1 MEAMRKIIMNKN
13 MGNYNQT
20 VNLKEA
26 NEKKQRKKTSQI
38 KRLYE
43 DEDDNGKKEDLHKI
57 EKPKTV
63 KVNENFAKRLV
74 FLLAIIVLVS
84 VFYLMF
90 NDKKENN
97 LSSDWYYVKLSNNE
111 VYYGKITDT
120 KSDPIVI
127 KDVYYNYDQLNNN
140 ETKTG
145 ETGNLRLVKRG
156 KETHGPEGTMNIV
169 RSQVLI
175 MEPLGQDSKVLKA
188 ILDYEK

>member
-1 MEAMRKIIMNKN
+1 MTILLIIMNKN

-26 NEKKQRKKTSQI
+26 NERKQRKKTSQI

-43 DEDDNGKKEDLHKI
+43 EEDDNGKKEDLHKI
-57 EKPKTV
+57 EKPKTA

-74 FLLAIIVLVS
+74 FLLAIIVLGS

-97 LSSDWYYVKLSNNE
+97 LSSNWYYVKLSNNE

>member
-1 MEAMRKIIMNKN
+1 MNKN

-74 FLLAIIVLVS
+74 FLLAIIVLGS